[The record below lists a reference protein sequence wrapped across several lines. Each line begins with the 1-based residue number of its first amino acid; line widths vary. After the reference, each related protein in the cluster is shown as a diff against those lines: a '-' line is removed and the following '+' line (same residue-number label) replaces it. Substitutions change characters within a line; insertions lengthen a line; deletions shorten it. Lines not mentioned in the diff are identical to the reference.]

1 MGLRPYV
8 WMMFRIGAIV
18 LLNEPGTASLDMLWK
33 KDPDLPRRFADL
45 KHEVFARHSNPWSA
59 WTRWL
64 STPLVLVPAWTRR
77 WSHAAII
84 GAWMA
89 ANPVI
94 FPRPADEHAWPT
106 RAVLGEELWITERP
120 RDTAMAVNAAATL
133 AGITALIAARRHRA
147 APAAGAT
154 AVLMALLLVYWR
166 LMARYYDQQ
175 RRANTG

>member
-1 MGLRPYV
+1 M
-8 WMMFRIGAIV
+8 
-18 LLNEPGTASLDMLWK
+18 
-33 KDPDLPRRFADL
+33 PRRSADL
-45 KHEVFARHSNPWSA
+45 KHKVFARHSNPWSA

-84 GAWMA
+84 SAWMA

-94 FPRPADEHAWPT
+94 FPRPADEHAWST
-106 RAVLGEELWITERP
+106 RVVLGEELWITERP
-120 RDTAMAVNAAATL
+120 RDTAMVVNAAAML

-147 APAAGAT
+147 VPAAGAT

-166 LMARYYDQQ
+166 LMARYYNQQ
-175 RRANTG
+175 RRANTGRTPNTSRPAPDIRGASQPSLHRTKALTVLVQ